1 MVRIN
6 GKNIDTVDMTF
17 AEYLESQGY
26 SLTRIAVEVN
36 GQILKKQDYSVTRIK
51 DGDVIEIVGFV
62 GGG

>member
-6 GKNIDTVDMTF
+6 GKNIDAIDMTF

-36 GQILKKQDYSVTRIK
+36 GQILKKQDYAVTRIK